1 MRIDRVDGMIIVIA
15 VLLSAMLVGML
26 FNVWYLAFFS
36 IPILATA
43 LMGLGTLNRE
53 NEWGPTLPWVAG
65 FGVISVGLF
74 VWAGIGVIS
83 SQSPGFGGL
92 TVAAGVLV
100 YIAWPVLTLASGLL
114 YALLYNQWLR
124 PDVQEETDLPSQE

>member
-1 MRIDRVDGMIIVIA
+1 MRIDRVDGMIIAIA
-15 VLLSAMLVGML
+15 VLLSAMLIGML

-53 NEWGPTLPWVAG
+53 NEWGPTLPWIVG
-65 FGVISVGLF
+65 FGVISIGLF

-83 SQSPGFGGL
+83 SQTPGFGGL
-92 TVAAGVLV
+92 TVPAGVLV

-124 PDVQEETDLPSQE
+124 RDVQEETDLPS

>member
-1 MRIDRVDGMIIVIA
+1 MRIDRVDGMILVIA
-15 VLLSAMLVGML
+15 ILLAAMLIGML
-26 FNVWYLAFFS
+26 FDVWYLAFFS

-53 NEWGPTLPWVAG
+53 NKWGPTLPWVAG
-65 FGVISVGLF
+65 FGVISIGLF
-74 VWAGIGVIS
+74 VWAGVGVIS
-83 SQSPGFGGL
+83 AQTPGFGGL

-124 PDVQEETDLPSQE
+124 RDVKEETNLSSQE